1 MMLPAAQEVIR
12 KAIASS
18 TINTYINVLKPF
30 ELFCESQSVSL
41 LSATDVDFMNYAQKF
56 ACPSFSFST
65 IRVLYSAAKF
75 IFESHHPGQV
85 YLTPVLQKF
94 LKGAAR
100 VCKVPKRS
108 LFVWDPLVV
117 LECIEQRDRPNKV
130 NRLASEAAVLLALAS
145 GIRASD
151 INRLSCSVQIF
162 DAAKKELFIPFIEC
176 QKAQNRPGVVISRY
190 SVERSCPV
198 SAILKYLEAT
208 KELRTDQFLFVSS
221 HTGAR
226 CAPATIKRW
235 LLEELRLAGVDGAP
249 PGSTRSASAS
259 SAFASN
265 MSFDAIAGL
274 AGWRHEH
281 TFQQHYHRK
290 IIPRATSLL
299 PEPRPIEPIASNDE
313 AYVFAE
319 NVFEEV
325 DFGSDNE

>member
-1 MMLPAAQEVIR
+1 MMLPAAQDVVR

-18 TINTYINVLKPF
+18 TINTYLNVLKPF
-30 ELFCESQSVSL
+30 EAFCVSKNVSL

-56 ACPSFSFST
+56 ATPMFSFST
-65 IRVLYSAAKF
+65 VRVLYSAAKF
-75 IFESHHPGQV
+75 IFESHNPNKV

-108 LFVWDPLVV
+108 LFVWDPLIV
-117 LECIEQRDRPNKV
+117 LQSIEQRDRPNKV

-151 INRLSCSVQIF
+151 INRLSCSVQVF

-176 QKAQNRPGVVISRY
+176 QKAQNRPGIVISRY

-198 SAILKYLEAT
+198 SAILKYAEAT

-281 TFQQHYHRK
+281 TFQRHYHRK
-290 IIPRATSLL
+290 VIARTTSLL
-299 PEPRPIEPIASNDE
+299 PQPKPIESLMRDDDAF
-313 AYVFAE
+313 VFNE
-319 NVFEEV
+319 SVLDEV
-325 DFGSDNE
+325 DFGPESD